1 MGVKESAVQ
10 VKEEKAIK
18 IMTGR
23 IMYDRT
29 SFSKHLLVFVTQ
41 EEVIVVMF
49 VDNKKLREEQ
59 TMADNSL

>member
-10 VKEEKAIK
+10 VKEQEAVK

-23 IMYDRT
+23 IMCDKT
-29 SFSKHLLVFVTQ
+29 SFSKHPRLFVTQ